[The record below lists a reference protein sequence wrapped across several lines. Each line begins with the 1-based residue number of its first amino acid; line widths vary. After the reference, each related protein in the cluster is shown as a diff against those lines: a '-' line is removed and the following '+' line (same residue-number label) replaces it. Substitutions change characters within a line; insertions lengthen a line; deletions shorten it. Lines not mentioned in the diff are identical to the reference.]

1 MWWVVRHPATKQTRW
16 AIYLFFCS
24 DRTALHLACLGSGVW
39 RGHTLNKLQTDS
51 SVNASPI
58 VLSLY
63 TIPVGRCVLCA
74 HYLSRDAAKR
84 GDSLSQRAA
93 VGKEMKVRCFFGCHV
108 ERGQPAH
115 TEGEEKKKTGSQ
127 SFHASGRCSD
137 LLSHVCSGAICA
149 ESHPTCQYRICKA
162 AIIFPVCRVL
172 LTTENQSSHA
182 YFSRQQVSWLLRLL
196 LLSCSWWAITSN
208 WPRS

>member
-115 TEGEEKKKTGSQ
+115 TEGEEKKKNRLTVFSCQ
-127 SFHASGRCSD
+127 WS
-137 LLSHVCSGAICA
+137 LLRSA
-149 ESHPTCQYRICKA
+149 ESCLFR
-162 AIIFPVCRVL
+162 
-172 LTTENQSSHA
+172 
-182 YFSRQQVSWLLRLL
+182 
-196 LLSCSWWAITSN
+196 SCLCWVTSN
-208 WPRS
+208 VSVQNL

>member
-115 TEGEEKKKTGSQ
+115 TEGEEKKKKQVHSLFMPVVVAQ
-127 SFHASGRCSD
+127 ICWVMFVQE
-137 LLSHVCSGAICA
+137 LFVLSHI
-149 ESHPTCQYRICKA
+149 Q
-162 AIIFPVCRVL
+162 RVS
-172 LTTENQSSHA
+172 TEFVKQ
-182 YFSRQQVSWLLRLL
+182 L
-196 LLSCSWWAITSN
+196 
-208 WPRS
+208 